1 MLSFSLQIDAAH
13 PPSGAAEDSKKVQFS
28 LDEAPQPIVTRIK
41 KTLMNLD
48 FAVKDNRRDNWVDNQ
63 VDKRVDKRGINGWIT
78 VNRVHNWLD
87 NQMDNWV
94 DILAG

>member
-41 KTLMNLD
+41 
-48 FAVKDNRRDNWVDNQ
+48 
-63 VDKRVDKRGINGWIT
+63 IT
-78 VNRVHNWLD
+78 NEFGLCSEGHH
-87 NQMDNWV
+87 Q
-94 DILAG
+94 IT

>member
-41 KTLMNLD
+41 KNPNEFGCNPRGTLT
-48 FAVKDNRRDNWVDNQ
+48 KGTWS
-63 VDKRVDKRGINGWIT
+63 KGT
-78 VNRVHNWLD
+78 
-87 NQMDNWV
+87 
-94 DILAG
+94 LAKEP

>member
-48 FAVKDNRRDNWVDNQ
+48 FAVKVTIKLLNTGRITG
-63 VDKRVDKRGINGWIT
+63 GITGWIT
-78 VNRVHNWLD
+78 RWINGSIN
-87 NQMDNWV
+87 
-94 DILAG
+94 GG

>member
-41 KTLMNLD
+41 KNPNEFGLCSE
-48 FAVKDNRRDNWVDNQ
+48 
-63 VDKRVDKRGINGWIT
+63 GHHIIT
-78 VNRVHNWLD
+78 
-87 NQMDNWV
+87 
-94 DILAG
+94 